1 MALSVFANSVAAQD
15 LRLALWHVPLSRKG
29 PGLLLR
35 DLQRKEPSL
44 MAIAQALRSAD
55 ADIIV
60 LTKMDYDATGA
71 AVTELSKMVDGGYTD
86 VLPLRSNAGLP
97 TGLDLDGD
105 GRLGEPEDTQ
115 AFGWFPGQEALAVLS
130 RFSLLRSEIRSFNE
144 LLWRDIPGSH
154 AEQVDSGLGVQRLSS
169 GGHWVVPVRVPTNA
183 GGDRVLTLL
192 IGHAGPPVFDGP
204 EDRNGRRNLDE
215 LRLWQQ
221 IMHGAQGPAPEPPFA
236 FMANTNLD
244 PERGEGNRS
253 AMAEFLADPRVQDPL
268 PGQITAEWDRPGPM
282 RVSYLLPS
290 SDVGVRAAAV
300 WPSLPEEQ
308 HRLITL
314 DITLPNRPSP

>member
-1 MALSVFANSVAAQD
+1 
-15 LRLALWHVPLSRKG
+15 
-29 PGLLLR
+29 
-35 DLQRKEPSL
+35 

-71 AVTELSKMVDGGYTD
+71 AVTELSNMVDGGYTD
-86 VLPLRSNAGLP
+86 LLPLRSNAGLP

-130 RFSLLRSEIRSFNE
+130 RFSILRSEIRSFNE

-154 AEQVDSGLGVQRLSS
+154 AEQADSGLGVQRLSS

-221 IMHGAQGPAPEPPFA
+221 IMHGAQGPAPKPPFA

-290 SDVGVRAAAV
+290 SDVGVHAAAV

-314 DITLPNRPSP
+314 DITLPNMPSP